1 MRPFSSPLWLSL
13 LLGALL
19 TAAPAQAHELH
30 LQLSSTQASLIQLQ
44 YSNGEPMAFE
54 AYELYPGTADAPAQ
68 VGRSDAQGR
77 IVFLPGDI
85 REWRLK
91 AFAADGHGVD
101 QRLQIS
107 EAGPANMPEAVP
119 PSRELDR
126 FSRLILGISL
136 ILGGFGLY
144 QFWRCRN
151 GDTRPNPRADS

>member
-1 MRPFSSPLWLSL
+1 MKKSLLPALLLSL
-13 LLGALL
+13 ALPGQ
-19 TAAPAQAHELH
+19 ARAHEVQ
-30 LQLSSTQASLIQLQ
+30 LQVTPTQASLIRLQ
-44 YSNGEPMAFE
+44 YADGQPFAFE
-54 AYELYPGTADAPAQ
+54 AYELYPGTADIPAQ

-101 QRLQIS
+101 QRLQITG
-107 EAGPANMPEAVP
+107 AAPADMPEAAP
-119 PSRELDR
+119 PSQELDR

-144 QFWRCRN
+144 QFFTCRK
-151 GDTRPNPRADS
+151 RKAKP